1 MTYVPPEQVPHI
13 DQDQHYVPQVDHY
26 VKHKHMEGWIYFV
39 DKHKQ
44 YLTLEIM
51 VREKSE
57 ESFNDATFHRNE
69 RCLVVVYPED
79 WKHLE
84 YVKKR

>member
-1 MTYVPPEQVPHI
+1 MNSYT
-13 DQDQHYVPQVDHY
+13 PQIDHY

-39 DKHKQ
+39 DTQ

-57 ESFNDATFHRNE
+57 ESFNDAKFHRNE